1 MRVLAIDTSCAG
13 CSVAIYDGDT
23 RHVLACESQAMLRGH
38 AEALPAMVQA
48 VLTGVEGGVNS
59 LGKVAVGVGPGSFT
73 GIRIGLSMARAI
85 AVSLEIPVV
94 GVPTLVA
101 FVGPL
106 LDNPR
111 PGVIASVIDAR
122 HGQVYFQLFESKGR
136 QILAP
141 RVATLRDAVR
151 AIGSGP
157 VRIVG
162 DAAVALA
169 EEALRA
175 GAEADASEAVPY
187 PDIVALARIG
197 LAADPA
203 SWPPRPLYVKAPD
216 AHPAQGY
223 AVARVEG

>member
-1 MRVLAIDTSCAG
+1 
-13 CSVAIYDGDT
+13 
-23 RHVLACESQAMLRGH
+23 
-38 AEALPAMVQA
+38 
-48 VLTGVEGGVNS
+48 
-59 LGKVAVGVGPGSFT
+59 
-73 GIRIGLSMARAI
+73 
-85 AVSLEIPVV
+85 
-94 GVPTLVA
+94 
-101 FVGPL
+101 L

-111 PGVIASVIDAR
+111 PGVIASVVDAR

-141 RVATLRDAVR
+141 RVASLRDAVR

-162 DAAVALA
+162 DAAAALA

-175 GAEADASEAVPY
+175 GAEADASDAVPF

-203 SWPPRPLYVKAPD
+203 AWPPRPLYVKPPD
-216 AHPAQGY
+216 AHPASGY
-223 AVARVEG
+223 AVARDES